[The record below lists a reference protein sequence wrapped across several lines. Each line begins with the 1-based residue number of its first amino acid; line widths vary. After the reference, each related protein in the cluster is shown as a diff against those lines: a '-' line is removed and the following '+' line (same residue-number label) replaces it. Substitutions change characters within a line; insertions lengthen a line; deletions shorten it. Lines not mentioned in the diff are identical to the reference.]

1 MYFSP
6 VRTRRG
12 WYLSVS
18 AVFPCNVEFGLG
30 SRAGQGR
37 EDPVE
42 ANSIQAF
49 SLAVSIMA
57 GTIVGIEKWK
67 EEKWTV
73 LADWTIVRRAPQV
86 QVSDEKTVE
95 SPSGNV

>member
-1 MYFSP
+1 MP
-6 VRTRRG
+6 VKEGRTR
-12 WYLSVS
+12 S
-18 AVFPCNVEFGLG
+18 GLIVY
-30 SRAGQGR
+30 R
-37 EDPVE
+37 
-42 ANSIQAF
+42 AF

-73 LADWTIVRRAPQV
+73 LADWTIVRQAPRV
-86 QVSDEKTVE
+86 EVSDEKTVE